1 MFMLAREALSPAAAP
16 GGAAVARLYTGTES
30 ADHGGGGSDADDSG
44 AARGTAFEPERLGTR
59 ILGGAR
65 SAPAPVAV
73 RAERVPGRSAA
84 GAAPET
90 APAPNTR
97 ADEDISRGER
107 ALARAGVGPGTMM
120 TRDFE
125 TSGVIR
131 FSPDPMSDS
140 PIATNKRRNKNTREL
155 LKKGRREDD

>member
-30 ADHGGGGSDADDSG
+30 ADHGGGASDADDSG
-44 AARGTAFEPERLGTR
+44 AARGTAGEPERLGTR

-97 ADEDISRGER
+97 ADEDISQARGLWR
-107 ALARAGVGPGTMM
+107 G
-120 TRDFE
+120 
-125 TSGVIR
+125 
-131 FSPDPMSDS
+131 
-140 PIATNKRRNKNTREL
+140 REWDL
-155 LKKGRREDD
+155 GR

>member
-44 AARGTAFEPERLGTR
+44 AARGTAGEPERLGTR
-59 ILGGAR
+59 VLGGAP
-65 SAPAPVAV
+65 APAL
-73 RAERVPGRSAA
+73 RVPGRSAA

-90 APAPNTR
+90 APVPNTR

-125 TSGVIR
+125 TSSVTR
-131 FSPDPMSDS
+131 FSPDPTVGQFD
-140 PIATNKRRNKNTREL
+140 RHEL
-155 LKKGRREDD
+155 